1 MEQNGSFGTF
11 QLQRIYQIYIYFFH
25 ALRLFLLHMKQFE
38 NARFAYI
45 ITYGKYN
52 GPWLTHN
59 CNIDRVTI
67 KPGFIACQQNDT
79 DHTAILRILICTFV
93 IHYFDKYNS

>member
-52 GPWLTHN
+52 GP
-59 CNIDRVTI
+59 
-67 KPGFIACQQNDT
+67 
-79 DHTAILRILICTFV
+79 
-93 IHYFDKYNS
+93 